1 MARHGGR
8 HAHDN
13 PQPTDAPTFAG
24 SPETFQHNSIGTF
37 TFSSFPA
44 GWSDVAQIS
53 PNSTA
58 PQPSAVVIQTTD
70 AFGHATQA
78 LATLP
83 AIAESQGIY
92 RPIDPADF
100 YRTQADV
107 RIDQFGDID
116 PSVIVEDPNN
126 PGFLLCGC
134 PVGTENLVDWPIQV
148 GFSNLDGSTDPSI
161 APVVGIIASSETHT
175 WRLLAGTVNVLA
187 DIDLGIQV
195 EEGKWYHLETDFD
208 ATSGVLHG
216 VVTDI
221 ASGNIL
227 ADKMAFLTDPKYSF
241 AGGTY
246 DPVVDGVFNSEAYF
260 DGEHSLLAST
270 DPSLTRPGLAVI
282 DNIDVIPHHT
292 GTYGYGSGHDHGGDT
307 KWLASILS
315 DHGG

>member
-1 MARHGGR
+1 ML
-8 HAHDN
+8 
-13 PQPTDAPTFAG
+13 
-24 SPETFQHNSIGTF
+24 
-37 TFSSFPA
+37 
-44 GWSDVAQIS
+44 
-53 PNSTA
+53 
-58 PQPSAVVIQTTD
+58 IQTTD

-126 PGFLLCGC
+126 PGVLLCGC
-134 PVGTENLVDWPIQV
+134 PVGTENFVDWPIQV

-195 EEGKWYHLETDFD
+195 EEGNGIIWRPILMLP
-208 ATSGVLHG
+208 V
-216 VVTDI
+216 
-221 ASGNIL
+221 ASCMVWSPTL
-227 ADKMAFLTDPKYSF
+227 
-241 AGGTY
+241 
-246 DPVVDGVFNSEAYF
+246 
-260 DGEHSLLAST
+260 
-270 DPSLTRPGLAVI
+270 RAVI
-282 DNIDVIPHHT
+282 FWPTRWH
-292 GTYGYGSGHDHGGDT
+292 S
-307 KWLASILS
+307 
-315 DHGG
+315 